1 MCGSTARSGRAR
13 PSESGYPHGPRNRR
27 RQVAD
32 ERVLVVDDELSMREF
47 LAILLEREGYS
58 VDTASSGEDA
68 LVKLAASTYDLVL
81 TDLTMPGMDGME
93 LIRQVR
99 GAAAGHP
106 RDVPVVMVT
115 AYGSTESA
123 VEAMKEGAS
132 DYVLKPFNND
142 ELRLVIRKALGVRA
156 LVEENVQLRR
166 ELKGKYGFENIIGTS
181 PAMEAVYDMV
191 RRVKDSRISC
201 LVHGESGTGKE
212 LVARAIHYSGPRAS
226 KPFVA
231 VNCGAIPET
240 LIESELFGYKKGA
253 FTGANRDKDGFFR
266 AAHTGTLFLDEVG
279 EMPLHAQVKLLRAIA
294 ERKVVAVGDTMERDV
309 DVRIVAATNRDLEE
323 EVRAGRFR
331 EDLFYRLNVVKIEL
345 PPLRA
350 RRGDVRLLC
359 DHFVQ
364 RYAKEYGKNV
374 RGVAD
379 DALFVVEAYS
389 WPGNVRE
396 LQNAMEGAVA
406 LEQENLVTLNSLPRR
421 LVKRLE
427 SSGSSQDHTPRS
439 TEFPPEGVDLDTLLS
454 DFERGYLVAAL
465 DTADGNKTKAA
476 KLLGMSFRSFR
487 YRLAKYDMDEG

>member
-1 MCGSTARSGRAR
+1 M
-13 PSESGYPHGPRNRR
+13 
-27 RQVAD
+27 AD
-32 ERVLVVDDELSMREF
+32 RVLVVDDELSMREF
-47 LAILLEREGYS
+47 LAILLEREGYV

-68 LVKLAASTYDLVL
+68 LGKLAMATYDLVL
-81 TDLTMPGMDGME
+81 TDLTMPGIDGME
-93 LIRQVR
+93 LIRR
-99 GAAAGHP
+99 IRSAAVGHP

-142 ELRLVIRKALGVRA
+142 ELRLVLRKALGHRA

-166 ELKGKYGFENIIGTS
+166 ELKSKYQFDNIVGAS
-181 PAMEAVYDMV
+181 PAMEAVYEMV

-212 LVARAIHYSGPRAS
+212 LVARAIHYSGPRAE
-226 KPFVA
+226 KPFIA
-231 VNCGAIPET
+231 VNCGAIPDT

-253 FTGANRDKDGFFR
+253 FTGASRDKDGFFR

-294 ERKVVAVGDTMERDV
+294 ERKVTAVGDTAERAV
-309 DVRIVAATNRDLEE
+309 DVRIVAATNRNLEE
-323 EVRAGRFR
+323 EVKAGRFR
-331 EDLFYRLNVVKIEL
+331 EDLFYRLNVVRIDL
-345 PPLRA
+345 PALRE

-359 DHFVQ
+359 EHFIQ
-364 RYAKEYGKNV
+364 RYAREYGKNV
-374 RGVAD
+374 RGIAD
-379 DALFVVEAYS
+379 DALFVIEAYS

-406 LEQENLVTLNSLPRR
+406 LESENLVTLNSLPRR
-421 LVKRLE
+421 LVKRLDGGAAKAAAPT
-427 SSGSSQDHTPRS
+427 SASA
-439 TEFPPEGVDLDTLLS
+439 EFPPDGVDLDALLS
-454 DFERGYLVAAL
+454 EFERGWLVEAL
-465 DTADGNKTKAA
+465 RAADGNKTRAA